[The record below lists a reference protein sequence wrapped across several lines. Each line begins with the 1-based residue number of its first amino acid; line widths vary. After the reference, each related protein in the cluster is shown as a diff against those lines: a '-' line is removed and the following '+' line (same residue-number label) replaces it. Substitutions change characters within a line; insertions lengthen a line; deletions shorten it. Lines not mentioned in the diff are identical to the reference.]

1 MKMEF
6 PRMPQI
12 YAEILR
18 PWLIRELVIF
28 ISKFRSQIF
37 ISEIFWVVQ
46 PTSLAAIRG
55 TSLSILLQTMSTTL
69 ASLGKPS

>member
-1 MKMEF
+1 
-6 PRMPQI
+6 MPQI

-55 TSLSILLQTMSTTL
+55 TSVSILLQTMSTTL